1 MSRPEDARAH
11 GASDRPGA
19 DRRPAA
25 SGTKSGPGEAITGLA
40 WAADDAQFQE
50 DPAAY
55 YRWLRDEQPVH
66 YHAASGSYFL
76 SRFVDVWRATEDWQ
90 TFSSQSPVARLRH
103 MASMDPPDHDR
114 LRASVAR
121 HFSPRRIAL
130 LEPLIR
136 TTCRSLL
143 DPLEGG
149 VEFDLVE
156 NFTTRFPSLVIHR
169 LMGVPRELDDA
180 MRRVALGIGAAR
192 DTTTLGRLMAE
203 LSSFAERIVDGEVVP
218 EQPGLLQSLVAEAAA
233 HGLTRAELAG
243 VCSNLVLAGTD
254 TVTNLVGNGVVLLAR
269 RPDARARL
277 AEAPQAIPRAIEEM
291 LRFESPVQSLARRVT
306 RDVTLHGATIP
317 RGAELRLQWG
327 AANRDDREFDRADD
341 FDIEREI
348 RRHLALGHG
357 AHFCLGAGLARL
369 EARVAF
375 EELLARWP
383 ELPVDEAALTRLP
396 SLWVRAW
403 QRIPFRAQTPTRQ
416 AAAPIHR
423 QDRPG

>member
-1 MSRPEDARAH
+1 MSRTADGRDAFAR
-11 GASDRPGA
+11 GDR
-19 DRRPAA
+19 D
-25 SGTKSGPGEAITGLA
+25 EAITGLS

-66 YHAASGSYFL
+66 YHEPSGSYFL
-76 SRFVDVWRATEDWQ
+76 SRFEDVWRATEDWQ

-121 HFSPRRIAL
+121 HFSPRRIAG
-130 LEPLIR
+130 LESMIR
-136 TTCRSLL
+136 RTCRRLL
-143 DPLEGG
+143 QPLAGDAA
-149 VEFDLVE
+149 FDLVE
-156 NFTTRFPSLVIHR
+156 RFTTRFPSLVIHR
-169 LMGVPRELDDA
+169 LMGVPGELDDA
-180 MRRVALGIGAAR
+180 MRDIALGIGAAR
-192 DTTTLGRLMAE
+192 DTATLGQLMTE
-203 LSSFAERIVDGEVVP
+203 LSTLAGHIVDGQVLP
-218 EQPGLLQSLVAEAAA
+218 EQPGLLQALVAEASA
-233 HGLTRAELAG
+233 HELTRAELAG

-269 RPDARARL
+269 HPDARARL
-277 AEAPQAIPRAIEEM
+277 AEAPRAIPHAVEEM

-306 RDVTLHGATIP
+306 RDVTLHGITIP

-327 AANRDDREFDRADD
+327 AANRDDREFERPDV
-341 FDIEREI
+341 FDIERPI

-357 AHFCLGAGLARL
+357 GHFCLGAGLARL

-375 EELLARWP
+375 EELLTRWP
-383 ELPVDEAALTRLP
+383 ELPVDEDGLARLP

-403 QRIPFRAQTPTRQ
+403 ERIPFRRESTGR
-416 AAAPIHR
+416 
-423 QDRPG
+423 

>member
-1 MSRPEDARAH
+1 MSGPQNGRD
-11 GASDRPGA
+11 GAVASTASGPTQTAGAKNGPGA
-19 DRRPAA
+19 
-25 SGTKSGPGEAITGLA
+25 AITGLS
-40 WAADDAQFQE
+40 WAADDAQFQQ

-66 YHAASGSYFL
+66 YHEASGSYFL
-76 SRFVDVWRATEDWQ
+76 SRFEDVWRATEDGK
-90 TFSSQSPVARLRH
+90 TFSSESPVARLRH

-114 LRASVAR
+114 LRESVAR
-121 HFSPRRIAL
+121 HFSPRRIAE

-136 TTCRSLL
+136 RTCRSLL
-143 DPLEGG
+143 EPLEGDA
-149 VEFDLVE
+149 EFDLVE
-156 NFTTRFPSLVIHR
+156 RFTTRFPSLVIHR
-169 LMGVPRELDDA
+169 LMGVPGELDDV

-192 DTTTLGRLMAE
+192 DTTSLGRLMAE
-203 LSSFAERIVDGEVVP
+203 LSALAEDIVDGKAVP
-218 EQPGLLQSLVAEAAA
+218 EKPGLLQSLVAEAGD
-233 HGLTRAELAG
+233 HDLTRAELSG

-277 AEAPQAIPRAIEEM
+277 AAEPQAIPRAVEEM

-306 RDVTLHGATIP
+306 KDVTLHGVTMP
-317 RGAELRLQWG
+317 QGAEIRLQWG
-327 AANRDDREFDRADD
+327 AANRDDREFERADS

-369 EARVAF
+369 EARIAF

-383 ELPVDEAALTRLP
+383 DLPVDEVALARLP

-403 QRIPFRAQTPTRQ
+403 ERIPFRPQSPR
-416 AAAPIHR
+416 R
-423 QDRPG
+423 